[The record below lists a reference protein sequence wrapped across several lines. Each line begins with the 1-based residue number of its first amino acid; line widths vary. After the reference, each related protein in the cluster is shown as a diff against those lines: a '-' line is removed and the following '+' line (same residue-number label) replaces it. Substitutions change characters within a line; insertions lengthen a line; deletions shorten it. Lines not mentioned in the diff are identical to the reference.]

1 MKKNYCYVVP
11 VLIALGLSACGPA
24 PAPTFSV
31 TDIQNTAN
39 AEAWFAVTLTQAA
52 IPTATLTFT
61 PVPPT
66 STPLPTLP
74 PALPSIAPAAPATDP
89 CNDIPPLHPQGDLVK
104 VKLVNKSGGSVN
116 LSLGMTKENSF
127 HECGTYSFGLGAY
140 DESVVTVLA
149 GCYWGYAWV
158 SGKKPS
164 TAQTIDVLCVT
175 DPANVAP
182 IWIGTEVIAF
192 P

>member
-1 MKKNYCYVVP
+1 MKNKYP
-11 VLIALGLSACGPA
+11 SIASALMILVLSACGPA

-39 AEAWFAVTLTQAA
+39 AAAWLAVTLTQAA
-52 IPTATLTFT
+52 IPTATPTFT

-66 STPLPTLP
+66 ATPIPTLP
-74 PALPSIAPAAPATDP
+74 PLMATIAPAAPAIDP
-89 CNDIPPLHPQGDLVK
+89 CNDVPPLHPQGTV
-104 VKLVNKSGGSVN
+104 VSIKLVNKSGGSVN
-116 LSLGMTKENSF
+116 LSFGMTQENSL
-127 HECGTYSFGLGAY
+127 HECGTYSFSLGAY

-158 SGKKPS
+158 TGKKPS

-175 DPANVAP
+175 DPATATP
-182 IWIGTEVIAF
+182 IWIGSEVISF

>member
-1 MKKNYCYVVP
+1 MKKKYPHVVP
-11 VLIALGLSACGPA
+11 MLIILALSACGRA

-39 AEAWFAVTLTQAA
+39 AAAWLAVTLTQAA
-52 IPTATLTFT
+52 IPTPTSTST
-61 PVPPT
+61 PIPPS

-74 PALPSIAPAAPATDP
+74 PLAATLVPATPATDP
-89 CNDIPPLHPQGDLVK
+89 CNDVPPLHPQGDVVN

-116 LSLGMTKENSF
+116 LSFGMTKENSF
-127 HECGTYSFGLGAY
+127 HECGTYSFSMGAF

-158 SGKKPS
+158 TGKKPS
-164 TAQTIDVLCVT
+164 TARTIDVLCVT
-175 DPANVAP
+175 DPAVVKA
-182 IWIGTEVIAF
+182 IWIGAEVISF
-192 P
+192 H